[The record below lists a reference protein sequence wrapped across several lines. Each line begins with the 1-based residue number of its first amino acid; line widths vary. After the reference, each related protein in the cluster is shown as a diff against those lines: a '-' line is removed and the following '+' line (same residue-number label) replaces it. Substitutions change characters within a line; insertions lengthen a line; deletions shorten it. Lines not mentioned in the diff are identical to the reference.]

1 VSSSTGTSTIVPDA
15 AALDLTSSPAFEN
28 TVEQCVDA
36 TESLDFAE
44 AKAWKRDGA
53 GRALVGC
60 FPVYSPVEIYHAAGA
75 LPVGLLGGGNR
86 IEIAHADARFQS
98 FVCSIVKSTLELGM
112 TGKLDDFDGLVFHS
126 ICDPARNLASVYARN
141 FPNMKVEYIHF
152 PQRIG
157 ADDAT
162 TYLAAEY
169 ARVAEWAAE
178 LTGHTPSADDLKDSM
193 ALYDA
198 IRANI
203 RTLYA
208 IRAAGPHVL
217 STRELYA
224 LVRYGYVVPPQ
235 RHLRVLERA
244 IEQLGARGGKP
255 KDRARVVIV
264 GSFCEQPPLDLI
276 ASIESAGCYIMD
288 DDFLLG
294 RRFFTEDVGSGP
306 GSPLERLAEAYV
318 RRSVDAS
325 VKHDLGHSK
334 AQALV
339 ARAHAHRADAVVV
352 LAPKFC
358 EPALFDYVLYRQALQ
373 EAHVPHVFLEYEEKM
388 WLFDKIKTEIETFV
402 ESLLFA

>member
-1 VSSSTGTSTIVPDA
+1 MSVLALSNPTFEETI
-15 AALDLTSSPAFEN
+15 
-28 TVEQCVDA
+28 EQCVEAID
-36 TESLDFAE
+36 SLDFAG
-44 AKAWKRDGA
+44 AKEWKREA
-53 GRALVGC
+53 PGRALVGC

-86 IEIAHADARFQS
+86 LEIAHADARFQS

-112 TGKLDDFDGLVFHS
+112 TGKLDEFDGMVFHS

-157 ADDAT
+157 ASDAV

-169 ARVAEWAAE
+169 QRLAQWAGE
-178 LTGHTPSADDLKDSM
+178 LTAHTPDEDDLRNSI

-203 RTLYA
+203 RKLYA
-208 IRAAGPHVL
+208 IRAAGPHVI

-224 LVRYGYVVPPQ
+224 LVRYGHVVPPE
-235 RHLRVLERA
+235 RHLCVLEDA
-244 IEQLGARGGKP
+244 IEQLSSRGGKP

-294 RRFFTEDVGSGP
+294 RRFFTEDVGAGP
-306 GSPLERLAEAYV
+306 GDPFERLAEAYV

-352 LAPKFC
+352 LTAKFC

-373 EAHVPHVFLEYEEKM
+373 EAHVPHVFLEFEEKM